1 MKKYFL
7 ITSFC
12 TAIFL
17 ISACS
22 HTPADSEVDD
32 DKTAAANKAL
42 TLQKIMQDLGTNMQT
57 ISDGISRED
66 WALVEKNAR
75 QVADHP
81 RPSMDEKKRI
91 MAYMGDKMAT
101 FKGYD
106 IKTHNAAR
114 ELSTHAAQKNG
125 DDIITAFAALQKTCL
140 ACHENFRQDFQQ
152 HFHAQP

>member
-1 MKKYFL
+1 MSFFSAL
-7 ITSFC
+7 IM
-12 TAIFL
+12 IN
-17 ISACS
+17 ACG
-22 HTPADSEVDD
+22 HTPTEAEIG
-32 DKTAAANKAL
+32 AEPNEAL
-42 TLQKIMQDLGTNMQT
+42 TLKNIMQNLGIRMQS

-66 WALVEKNAR
+66 WTLVEKNALY
-75 QVADHP
+75 VADHP
-81 RPSMDEKKRI
+81 RPSLEEKKRI
-91 MAYMGDKMAT
+91 MAYMGDEMAT

-152 HFHAQP
+152 HFHTKP

>member
-7 ITSFC
+7 RTSFFS
-12 TAIFL
+12 ALLL
-17 ISACS
+17 INACAQ
-22 HTPADSEVDD
+22 TPADSEIDAGA
-32 DKTAAANKAL
+32 KTASNEAL
-42 TLQKIMQDLGTNMQT
+42 TLQKIMQDLGTNMQS

-152 HFHAQP
+152 HFHAKP